1 MSVQKS
7 NGIVSYENVH
17 ESYLRQRR
25 LKGSANW
32 FLLWGL
38 GVGAVISGDFYGWN
52 YGLIVGGFWGMAIA
66 TILMAIMYLCMVYS
80 TAELTAT
87 FPHAG
92 GFYSFTRNALGPF
105 WGYIAGITVSI
116 EYVLANAA
124 VVFALSQYLKDV
136 IPGVPVYLV
145 WLFAYATFL
154 TMNIWSLEVSLNVCL
169 WITLVAIMVLG
180 IFYVSMLVSGV
191 FQPELLFNVPPE
203 PGQSAN
209 WLPNGWNGVFAA
221 IPFAIW
227 LYLAIE
233 QLPMTAEETDEVP
246 NNMPTGMILGMFTLI
261 ILSVFTLVLNSGVGG
276 GAVAI
281 GETGVPLGD
290 GLEAYFGEGA
300 TSTTVT
306 TLALICGLI
315 ASLHGNM
322 FAYGRIIFSLSRA
335 GYLPRWFSVTSKNH
349 TPYRAL
355 ILGAAIGFIC
365 VILISASSNAGEDQ
379 FFSVD
384 AIILNMS
391 VFGAL
396 ISYLLVMLSYLKLKV
411 SYPDLPRPY
420 ISPLGIWGAVIGGGL
435 AIFALV
441 ACLSVPDYQP
451 GILGIS
457 IVLIVALLYF
467 WFYSRNRLVAQ
478 APEEITALR
487 MKLQSQREGQ
497 IW

>member
-1 MSVQKS
+1 MSVKKS

-52 YGLIVGGFWGMAIA
+52 YGLVVGGFWGMAIA

-92 GFYSFTRNALGPF
+92 GFYSFTRSALGPF

-124 VVFALSQYLKDV
+124 VVFALSQYLQGV
-136 IPGVPVYLV
+136 IPGVPIYLV

-154 TMNIWSLEVSLNVCL
+154 TMNIWSLELSLNVCL

-180 IFYVSMLVSGV
+180 VFYISMLVSGV
-191 FQPELLFNVPPE
+191 FQPELLFNVPAD

-209 WLPNGWNGVFAA
+209 WLPKGWNGVFAA

-233 QLPMTAEETDEVP
+233 QLPMTAEETGDVP
-246 NNMPTGMILGMFTLI
+246 KNMPTGMILGMFTLI
-261 ILSVFTLVLNSGVGG
+261 ILSIFTLLLNSGVGG

-300 TSTTVT
+300 TSTVVT

-355 ILGAAIGFIC
+355 ILGATIGFIC
-365 VILISASSNAGEDQ
+365 VMLINAGTNAAEDQ

-384 AIILNMS
+384 AIILNMA

-396 ISYLLVMLSYLKLKV
+396 ISYLLVMLSYLKLKI
-411 SYPDLPRPY
+411 SNPDLPRPY
-420 ISPLGIWGAVIGGGL
+420 TSPLGMWGAVIGGSL

-441 ACLSVPDYQP
+441 ACISVPDYQP

-457 IVLIVALLYF
+457 IVLVVALLYF
-467 WFYSRNRLVAQ
+467 CFYSRNRLVAQ
-478 APEEITALR
+478 APEEMAALK
-487 MKLQSQREGQ
+487 MKLQSQRRRQG
-497 IW
+497 